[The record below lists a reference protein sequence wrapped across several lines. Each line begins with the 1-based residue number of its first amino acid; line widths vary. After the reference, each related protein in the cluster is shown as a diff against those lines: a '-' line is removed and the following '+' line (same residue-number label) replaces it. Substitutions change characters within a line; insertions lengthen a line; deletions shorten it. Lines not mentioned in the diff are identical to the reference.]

1 VTGPALV
8 EVGDGGDLG
17 DILVDGEGRTIYIF
31 DNDEEGVSNCSGGC
45 LMAWPPLLTEG
56 DPEAGTGVTAEIGTI
71 TRSDGTTQ
79 VTVNGFPAYYY
90 RNDAAAGDTN
100 GHGVNNVWWVF
111 DPAGEAQRPAK
122 VGVAEHPTL
131 GMILVDGEGMTLYR
145 FDNDTAG
152 VSNCSGGCLT
162 AWPPLLTEF
171 EPVAL
176 EGVNGEIGTITRSD
190 GTMQVTVNGFPL
202 YYWQND
208 EAAGDANG
216 QGVNNIWWVVDA
228 DGETVGN

>member
-1 VTGPALV
+1 
-8 EVGDGGDLG
+8 
-17 DILVDGEGRTIYIF
+17 
-31 DNDEEGVSNCSGGC
+31 
-45 LMAWPPLLTEG
+45 
-56 DPEAGTGVTAEIGTI
+56 
-71 TRSDGTTQ
+71 
-79 VTVNGFPAYYY
+79 
-90 RNDAAAGDTN
+90 
-100 GHGVNNVWWVF
+100 VF

>member
-1 VTGPALV
+1 VLIK
-8 EVGDGGDLG
+8 VGDGGELG

-45 LMAWPPLLTEG
+45 LAAWPPVLTDG
-56 DPEAGTGVTAEIGTI
+56 DPEAGAGVTAELGTI
-71 TRSDGTTQ
+71 TRTDGTTQ
-79 VTVNGFPAYYY
+79 VTVNGFPAYYFAS
-90 RNDAAAGDTN
+90 DAAAGDTT
-100 GHGVNNVWWVF
+100 GHGRNNVWWVF
-111 DPAGEAQRPAK
+111 GVDGEAQRPAK
-122 VGVAEHPTL
+122 VGLAEHPTL

-162 AWPPLLTEF
+162 AWPPLLTES

-176 EGVNGEIGTITRSD
+176 EGVIGEIGTITRGD

-208 EAAGDANG
+208 EAPGDANG
-216 QGVNNIWWVVDA
+216 QGVNGVWWVVDA
-228 DGETVGN
+228 EGDTVGN